1 MSSINRPHRK
11 KPLLSYTSVQLG
23 VQTVNMEVGAL
34 CIKLLVHVLFLLCA
48 HVQDVDS
55 LILHLEPNRLQF
67 FEYESLIFHCEG
79 SHDSTGLKIVH
90 RSKGELL
97 RCKTTVTSKRSSCTI
112 PNIFPQDSGQ
122 YWCESRDGKRS
133 DIIHITVT
141 AGDVIL
147 ESPISV
153 VEGEAVTLCCRHK
166 TTSTNLSADFYKDG
180 RLIRTSSTGNLSIPS
195 VSKRDEGFYKCISGG
210 RESAESL
217 MAVQVDP
224 VILESP
230 ISVVEGEAVTL
241 RCRRKTTSS
250 NLSADFYKDG
260 HLIRRSSTGNMS
272 IPSVSK
278 HDEGFYKCI
287 SGGRE
292 SAESLMAV
300 QDGPVILESPISVV
314 EGETVTL
321 RCRHKATSTNLSAD
335 FYKDS
340 HLIRTSSTGNLSIP
354 SVSKRD
360 EGFYKC
366 ISGGRESAESLM
378 AVQVDPVIL
387 ESPISVVEGETVT
400 LRCRR
405 KTTSSN
411 LSADFY
417 KDGHLIRTSST
428 GNMSIPS
435 VSKHDEGFYKCISG
449 GRESA
454 ESLMAVQDGP
464 VILES
469 PISVVEGET
478 VTLRCRRKTTSS
490 NLSADFYKD
499 GHLIRTSSAGNMSI
513 PSVSKRDEG
522 FYKCISGGRESAES
536 LMAVQ
541 DNQGENVSSFSTPWI
556 VTTVLSILLL
566 LVGLLHFGK
575 YIQNKVTVEA
585 RRVAADAPSDQAMYA
600 AITKDRTKREQGVS
614 RTMTATVHS
623 AGTNRPLT
631 QEPLYSLIQSQRD
644 G

>member
-1 MSSINRPHRK
+1 MSSMNRPHRK

-23 VQTVNMEVGAL
+23 VQTVNMEVDAL
-34 CIKLLVHVLFLLCA
+34 CIKLLVHMLFLLCA

-55 LILHLEPNRLQF
+55 LILRLEPNRLQF

-97 RCKTTVTSKRSSCTI
+97 KCQTTVTSKRSSCTI
-112 PNIFPQDSGQ
+112 HDIFPEDSGQ

-141 AGDVIL
+141 
-147 ESPISV
+147 
-153 VEGEAVTLCCRHK
+153 
-166 TTSTNLSADFYKDG
+166 DG
-180 RLIRTSSTGNLSIPS
+180 
-195 VSKRDEGFYKCISGG
+195 
-210 RESAESL
+210 
-217 MAVQVDP
+217 P

-241 RCRRKTTSS
+241 RCKHKTTST
-250 NLSADFYKDG
+250 NLSADFYKDSRF
-260 HLIRRSSTGNMS
+260 IRRSSTGNMS

-278 HDEGFYKCI
+278 RDEGFYKCNI

-321 RCRHKATSTNLSAD
+321 RCRHKTNSTNLSAD
-335 FYKDS
+335 FYKDGRF
-340 HLIRTSSTGNLSIP
+340 IRRSSTGNMSIS

-366 ISGGRESAESLM
+366 IISGGRESAESLM
-378 AVQVDPVIL
+378 AVQADPVIL

-400 LRCRR
+400 LRCRH

-417 KDGHLIRTSST
+417 KDGRLIRRSST
-428 GNMSIPS
+428 GNMNISG
-435 VSKHDEGFYKCISG
+435 VSKRDEGFYKCSISG

-454 ESLMAVQDGP
+454 ESLMAVQ
-464 VILES
+464 E
-469 PISVVEGET
+469 
-478 VTLRCRRKTTSS
+478 
-490 NLSADFYKD
+490 
-499 GHLIRTSSAGNMSI
+499 
-513 PSVSKRDEG
+513 
-522 FYKCISGGRESAES
+522 
-536 LMAVQ
+536 
-541 DNQGENVSSFSTPWI
+541 NQGENFSSYSTPWI
-556 VTTVLSILLL
+556 VITVLSILLL

-575 YIQNKVTVEA
+575 YIRNKVMLYLSTLAPQSGPAEVQTVTVEA

-614 RTMTATVHS
+614 RIMTATVHS

-631 QEPLYSLIQSQRD
+631 QEPLYSLIKSQRD
-644 G
+644 C

>member
-1 MSSINRPHRK
+1 MSSINRLHRK
-11 KPLLSYTSVQLG
+11 KHLLRYTSVQLG
-23 VQTVNMEVGAL
+23 VQTVNMEVGVL

-55 LILHLEPNRLQF
+55 LILRLEPNRLQL

-79 SHDSTGLKIVH
+79 SDDSTGLKIVH
-90 RSKGELL
+90 RSKGELVK
-97 RCKTTVTSKRSSCTI
+97 CNTTVTSKRSSCTI
-112 PNIFPQDSGQ
+112 PNIFPEDSGQ
-122 YWCESRDGKRS
+122 YWCESRDRKRS
-133 DIIHITVT
+133 DIIDITVT

-153 VEGEAVTLCCRHK
+153 VEGET
-166 TTSTNLSADFYKDG
+166 
-180 RLIRTSSTGNLSIPS
+180 
-195 VSKRDEGFYKCISGG
+195 
-210 RESAESL
+210 
-217 MAVQVDP
+217 
-224 VILESP
+224 
-230 ISVVEGEAVTL
+230 VTL

-260 HLIRRSSTGNMS
+260 HLIRRSSTGNMN

-278 HDEGFYKCI
+278 RDEGFYKCI

-314 EGETVTL
+314 EGEAVTL
-321 RCRHKATSTNLSAD
+321 RCRHKTTSTNLSAD

-340 HLIRTSSTGNLSIP
+340 HYKRRSSTGNLSIP

-417 KDGHLIRTSST
+417 KDGRLIRTSSA

-435 VSKHDEGFYKCISG
+435 VSKRDEGFYKCISG

-454 ESLMAVQDGP
+454 ESLMAVQVDP

-478 VTLRCRRKTTSS
+478 VTLRFRRKTTSS

-499 GHLIRTSSAGNMSI
+499 GRLIRTSSAGNMSI

-541 DNQGENVSSFSTPWI
+541 DNQGENVSSCSTPWI
-556 VTTVLSILLL
+556 VMTVLSILLL

-585 RRVAADAPSDQAMYA
+585 PRVAADAPSDQTMYA

-631 QEPLYSLIQSQRD
+631 QEPLYSLIQ
-644 G
+644 

>member
-23 VQTVNMEVGAL
+23 VQTVNMEVAVL

-48 HVQDVDS
+48 HVQDFDS
-55 LILHLEPNRLQF
+55 LILRLEPNRLQF

-79 SHDSTGLKIVH
+79 SHDSTGLKILH
-90 RSKGELL
+90 RSKGELVKC
-97 RCKTTVTSKRSSCTI
+97 RTTVTSKRSSCTI
-112 PNIFPQDSGQ
+112 PTIFPEESGQ

-141 AGDVIL
+141 DGPVIL

-153 VEGEAVTLCCRHK
+153 VEGETVTLRCKHK

-180 RLIRTSSTGNLSIPS
+180 RLIRRSSTGNMNIPS
-195 VSKRDEGFYKCISGG
+195 VSKRDEGFYNC
-210 RESAESL
+210 
-217 MAVQVDP
+217 
-224 VILESP
+224 
-230 ISVVEGEAVTL
+230 
-241 RCRRKTTSS
+241 
-250 NLSADFYKDG
+250 N
-260 HLIRRSSTGNMS
+260 
-272 IPSVSK
+272 
-278 HDEGFYKCI
+278 

-314 EGETVTL
+314 EGEAVTL
-321 RCRHKATSTNLSAD
+321 RCRHKTTSTNLSAD
-335 FYKDS
+335 FYKD
-340 HLIRTSSTGNLSIP
+340 
-354 SVSKRD
+354 
-360 EGFYKC
+360 
-366 ISGGRESAESLM
+366 GR
-378 AVQVDPVIL
+378 
-387 ESPISVVEGETVT
+387 
-400 LRCRR
+400 
-405 KTTSSN
+405 
-411 LSADFY
+411 
-417 KDGHLIRTSST
+417 
-428 GNMSIPS
+428 
-435 VSKHDEGFYKCISG
+435 
-449 GRESA
+449 
-454 ESLMAVQDGP
+454 
-464 VILES
+464 
-469 PISVVEGET
+469 
-478 VTLRCRRKTTSS
+478 
-490 NLSADFYKD
+490 
-499 GHLIRTSSAGNMSI
+499 LIRTSSAGNLSI

-575 YIQNKVTVEA
+575 YIRNKVLLYLSTLAPQSGTAEVQTVTEAHRVAADAPSDQVMYAAITKDRKKRVTVEA

>member
-1 MSSINRPHRK
+1 MSSMNRPHRK

-23 VQTVNMEVGAL
+23 VQTVNMEVDAL
-34 CIKLLVHVLFLLCA
+34 CIKLLVHMLFLLCA

-55 LILHLEPNRLQF
+55 LILRLEPNRLQF

-97 RCKTTVTSKRSSCTI
+97 KCQTTVTSKRSSCTI
-112 PNIFPQDSGQ
+112 HDIFPEDSGQ

-141 AGDVIL
+141 
-147 ESPISV
+147 
-153 VEGEAVTLCCRHK
+153 
-166 TTSTNLSADFYKDG
+166 DG
-180 RLIRTSSTGNLSIPS
+180 
-195 VSKRDEGFYKCISGG
+195 
-210 RESAESL
+210 
-217 MAVQVDP
+217 P

-241 RCRRKTTSS
+241 RCKHKTTST
-250 NLSADFYKDG
+250 NLSADFYKDSRF
-260 HLIRRSSTGNMS
+260 IRRSSTGNMS

-278 HDEGFYKCI
+278 RDEGFYKCNI

-321 RCRHKATSTNLSAD
+321 RCRHKTNSTNLSAD
-335 FYKDS
+335 FYKDGRF
-340 HLIRTSSTGNLSIP
+340 IRRSSTGNMSIS

-366 ISGGRESAESLM
+366 IISGGRESAESLM
-378 AVQVDPVIL
+378 AVQADPVIL

-400 LRCRR
+400 LRCRH

-417 KDGHLIRTSST
+417 KDGRLIRRSST
-428 GNMSIPS
+428 GNMNISG
-435 VSKHDEGFYKCISG
+435 VSKRDEGFYKCSISG

-454 ESLMAVQDGP
+454 ESLMAVQADP

-469 PISVVEGET
+469 PISVVEGEA
-478 VTLRCRRKTTSS
+478 VTLRCRHKTTSS

-499 GHLIRTSSAGNMSI
+499 GRLIRRSSTGNLSI

-522 FYKCISGGRESAES
+522 FYKCSISGGRESAES

-541 DNQGENVSSFSTPWI
+541 ENQGENFSSCSTPWI
-556 VTTVLSILLL
+556 VMTVLSILLL

-575 YIQNKVTVEA
+575 YIRNKVMLYLFTLAPQSGTAEVQTVTVEA
-585 RRVAADAPSDQAMYA
+585 RRVAADAPSDQAMYAAITKDRTKRVTVETRRVAADAPSDQAMYA

-614 RTMTATVHS
+614 RIMTATVHS

-631 QEPLYSLIQSQRD
+631 QEPLYSLIK
-644 G
+644 

>member
-1 MSSINRPHRK
+1 MSSINRLHRK
-11 KPLLSYTSVQLG
+11 KPLLRYTSVQLG
-23 VQTVNMEVGAL
+23 VQTVNMEVAVL

-55 LILHLEPNRLQF
+55 LILRLEPNRLQF

-79 SHDSTGLKIVH
+79 SQDSTGLKIVH

-133 DIIHITVT
+133 DIIHINVT

-153 VEGEAVTLCCRHK
+153 VQGVT
-166 TTSTNLSADFYKDG
+166 
-180 RLIRTSSTGNLSIPS
+180 
-195 VSKRDEGFYKCISGG
+195 
-210 RESAESL
+210 
-217 MAVQVDP
+217 
-224 VILESP
+224 
-230 ISVVEGEAVTL
+230 VTL

-250 NLSADFYKDG
+250 NVSADFYKDG
-260 HLIRRSSTGNMS
+260 RRIRTSSAGNLS

-278 HDEGFYKCI
+278 RDQGFYKCI

-321 RCRHKATSTNLSAD
+321 RCRHKTTSTNLSAD
-335 FYKDS
+335 FYKDG
-340 HLIRTSSTGNLSIP
+340 HLIRRSSTGNLSIP
-354 SVSKRD
+354 SVSKR
-360 EGFYKC
+360 
-366 ISGGRESAESLM
+366 
-378 AVQVDPVIL
+378 
-387 ESPISVVEGETVT
+387 
-400 LRCRR
+400 
-405 KTTSSN
+405 
-411 LSADFY
+411 
-417 KDGHLIRTSST
+417 
-428 GNMSIPS
+428 
-435 VSKHDEGFYKCISG
+435 DEGFYKCISG

-469 PISVVEGET
+469 PISVVEGEA
-478 VTLRCRRKTTSS
+478 VTLRCRHKATSS

-499 GHLIRTSSAGNMSI
+499 GRLIRRSSAGNMSI

-522 FYKCISGGRESAES
+522 FYKCSISGGRESAES

-541 DNQGENVSSFSTPWI
+541 DNQGENASSFSTPWI
-556 VTTVLSILLL
+556 VMTVLSILLL

-575 YIQNKVTVEA
+575 YIRNKVSVTVEA
-585 RRVAADAPSDQAMYA
+585 RRVSADAPSDQVIYA
-600 AITKDRTKREQGVS
+600 AVTIDSTKRGRNV
-614 RTMTATVHS
+614 TA
-623 AGTNRPLT
+623 
-631 QEPLYSLIQSQRD
+631 D
-644 G
+644 

>member
-1 MSSINRPHRK
+1 
-11 KPLLSYTSVQLG
+11 
-23 VQTVNMEVGAL
+23 MEDSAL
-34 CIKLLVHVLFLLCA
+34 CIKLLVHMLFLLCA

-55 LILHLEPNRLQF
+55 LILRLEPNRLQF

-79 SHDSTGLKIVH
+79 SHDPTGLKIVH

-97 RCKTTVTSKRSSCTI
+97 KCQTTVTSKRSSCTI
-112 PNIFPQDSGQ
+112 PTIFPEDSGQ

-133 DIIHITVT
+133 DIIDITVT
-141 AGDVIL
+141 DGDVIL

-153 VEGEAVTLCCRHK
+153 VEGETVTLRCRHK
-166 TTSTNLSADFYKDG
+166 TTSSNLSADFYKDG
-180 RLIRTSSTGNLSIPS
+180 RLIRRSSTGNMSISSVSKRDEGFYKCIISGGRESAESLMAVQADPVILESPISVVEGETVTLRCRHKTNSTNLSADFYKDSRLIRRSSAGNMSIPS

-217 MAVQVDP
+217 MAVQDGP

-241 RCRRKTTSS
+241 RCRHKTTST

-260 HLIRRSSTGNMS
+260 RLIRRSSAGNMSIPSVSKCDEGFYKCSISGGRESAESLMAVQADPVILESPISVVEGETVTLRCRHKTTSPNLSADFYKDGRLIRRSSAGNMS

-314 EGETVTL
+314 EGEAVTL
-321 RCRHKATSTNLSAD
+321 RCRHKTNSTNLSAD
-335 FYKDS
+335 FYKDGRF
-340 HLIRTSSTGNLSIP
+340 IRRSSTGNMSIS

-366 ISGGRESAESLM
+366 I
-378 AVQVDPVIL
+378 
-387 ESPISVVEGETVT
+387 
-400 LRCRR
+400 
-405 KTTSSN
+405 
-411 LSADFY
+411 
-417 KDGHLIRTSST
+417 
-428 GNMSIPS
+428 
-435 VSKHDEGFYKCISG
+435 ISG

-478 VTLRCRRKTTSS
+478 VTLRCRHKTTSP

-499 GHLIRTSSAGNMSI
+499 GRLIRRSSAGNMSI
-513 PSVSKRDEG
+513 SSVSKCDEG
-522 FYKCISGGRESAES
+522 FYKCIISGGRESAES
-536 LMAVQ
+536 LVAVQ
-541 DNQGENVSSFSTPWI
+541 V
-556 VTTVLSILLL
+556 
-566 LVGLLHFGK
+566 
-575 YIQNKVTVEA
+575 Y
-585 RRVAADAPSDQAMYA
+585 
-600 AITKDRTKREQGVS
+600 
-614 RTMTATVHS
+614 
-623 AGTNRPLT
+623 
-631 QEPLYSLIQSQRD
+631 
-644 G
+644 

>member
-23 VQTVNMEVGAL
+23 VQIVNMEVGAL

-90 RSKGELL
+90 QSKGELVK
-97 RCKTTVTSKRSSCTI
+97 CQTTVTSKRSSCTI
-112 PNIFPQDSGQ
+112 PNIFPKDSGQ

-133 DIIHITVT
+133 DIIHINVT
-141 AGDVIL
+141 
-147 ESPISV
+147 
-153 VEGEAVTLCCRHK
+153 
-166 TTSTNLSADFYKDG
+166 DG
-180 RLIRTSSTGNLSIPS
+180 
-195 VSKRDEGFYKCISGG
+195 
-210 RESAESL
+210 
-217 MAVQVDP
+217 P

-230 ISVVEGEAVTL
+230 ISVVEREAVTL

-260 HLIRRSSTGNMS
+260 RLIRRSSTGNLS

-278 HDEGFYKCI
+278 CDEGFYKCI
-287 SGGRE
+287 SGERE

-314 EGETVTL
+314 EGEAVTL
-321 RCRHKATSTNLSAD
+321 RCRHK
-335 FYKDS
+335 
-340 HLIRTSSTGNLSIP
+340 
-354 SVSKRD
+354 
-360 EGFYKC
+360 
-366 ISGGRESAESLM
+366 
-378 AVQVDPVIL
+378 
-387 ESPISVVEGETVT
+387 
-400 LRCRR
+400 
-405 KTTSSN
+405 TTS
-411 LSADFY
+411 A
-417 KDGHLIRTSST
+417 
-428 GNMSIPS
+428 
-435 VSKHDEGFYKCISG
+435 
-449 GRESA
+449 
-454 ESLMAVQDGP
+454 
-464 VILES
+464 
-469 PISVVEGET
+469 
-478 VTLRCRRKTTSS
+478 

-541 DNQGENVSSFSTPWI
+541 EIQGENASSCSTPWI
-556 VTTVLSILLL
+556 VMTVLSILLL

-614 RTMTATVHS
+614 RIMMATVHS

-631 QEPLYSLIQSQRD
+631 QEPLYSLIQSQCD
-644 G
+644 C

>member
-1 MSSINRPHRK
+1 MSSINRLHRK
-11 KPLLSYTSVQLG
+11 KPLLRYTSVQLG
-23 VQTVNMEVGAL
+23 VQTVNMEVAVL

-55 LILHLEPNRLQF
+55 LILRLEPNRLQF

-79 SHDSTGLKIVH
+79 SQDSTGLKIVH

-133 DIIHITVT
+133 DIIHINVT

-153 VEGEAVTLCCRHK
+153 VQGVT
-166 TTSTNLSADFYKDG
+166 
-180 RLIRTSSTGNLSIPS
+180 
-195 VSKRDEGFYKCISGG
+195 
-210 RESAESL
+210 
-217 MAVQVDP
+217 
-224 VILESP
+224 
-230 ISVVEGEAVTL
+230 VTL

-250 NLSADFYKDG
+250 NVSADFYKDG
-260 HLIRRSSTGNMS
+260 RRIRTSSAGNLS

-278 HDEGFYKCI
+278 RDQGFYKCI

-321 RCRHKATSTNLSAD
+321 RCRHKTTSTNLSAD
-335 FYKDS
+335 FYKDG
-340 HLIRTSSTGNLSIP
+340 HLIRRSSTGNLSIP
-354 SVSKRD
+354 SVSKR
-360 EGFYKC
+360 
-366 ISGGRESAESLM
+366 
-378 AVQVDPVIL
+378 
-387 ESPISVVEGETVT
+387 
-400 LRCRR
+400 
-405 KTTSSN
+405 
-411 LSADFY
+411 
-417 KDGHLIRTSST
+417 
-428 GNMSIPS
+428 
-435 VSKHDEGFYKCISG
+435 DEGFYKCISG

-469 PISVVEGET
+469 PISVVEGEA
-478 VTLRCRRKTTSS
+478 VTLRCRHKATSSNLSADFYKDGRLIRRSSAGNMSIPSVSKRDEGFYKCSISGGRESAESLMAVQVDPVILESPISVVEGEAVTLRCRHKTTSS

-499 GHLIRTSSAGNMSI
+499 GRLIRRSSTGNLSI

-541 DNQGENVSSFSTPWI
+541 ESHQESRASSDLPFIIFRNVLP
-556 VTTVLSILLL
+556 VVMMALL
-566 LVGLLHFGK
+566 LVLLGRFHCGK
-575 YIQNKVTVEA
+575 LRGKPTGRSVTAE
-585 RRVAADAPSDQAMYA
+585 
-600 AITKDRTKREQGVS
+600 
-614 RTMTATVHS
+614 
-623 AGTNRPLT
+623 
-631 QEPLYSLIQSQRD
+631 
-644 G
+644 

>member
-1 MSSINRPHRK
+1 MSSINRLHRK
-11 KPLLSYTSVQLG
+11 KPLLRYSSVQLG
-23 VQTVNMEVGAL
+23 VQTVNMEVAVL

-300 QDGPVILESPISVV
+300 QEI
-314 EGETVTL
+314 
-321 RCRHKATSTNLSAD
+321 
-335 FYKDS
+335 
-340 HLIRTSSTGNLSIP
+340 
-354 SVSKRD
+354 
-360 EGFYKC
+360 
-366 ISGGRESAESLM
+366 
-378 AVQVDPVIL
+378 
-387 ESPISVVEGETVT
+387 
-400 LRCRR
+400 
-405 KTTSSN
+405 
-411 LSADFY
+411 
-417 KDGHLIRTSST
+417 
-428 GNMSIPS
+428 
-435 VSKHDEGFYKCISG
+435 
-449 GRESA
+449 
-454 ESLMAVQDGP
+454 
-464 VILES
+464 
-469 PISVVEGET
+469 
-478 VTLRCRRKTTSS
+478 
-490 NLSADFYKD
+490 
-499 GHLIRTSSAGNMSI
+499 
-513 PSVSKRDEG
+513 
-522 FYKCISGGRESAES
+522 
-536 LMAVQ
+536 
-541 DNQGENVSSFSTPWI
+541 QGENVSSCSTPWI
-556 VTTVLSILLL
+556 VMTVLSILLL

-575 YIQNKVTVEA
+575 YIRNKVLLYLSTLAPQSGTAEVQTVTVEARRVAADAPSDQAMYAAITKDRKKRVTVEA

-631 QEPLYSLIQSQRD
+631 QEPLYSLIQ
-644 G
+644 